1 MMRRCGAMS
10 MCLVCVFVSAAAVAA
25 EEEAFPGEEQRAFTV
40 DVTGGVWLPRLDGKV
55 RKGSSANVRN
65 IDLGSQFDL
74 NDLEAAP
81 NVELTLHI
89 GDRWHVGGQW
99 FDFSTDNT
107 GPFNGNGDVDFGS
120 LTLSDGD
127 QINASFDIASY
138 AVEVGYDIISS
149 YETSVPRASS
159 GVRMSAFAVARYVD
173 VEQSVEQIGIGRED
187 ADAEWFSVLFG
198 LDLNVRLEPEDGLPL
213 GHALELEGGGAV
225 GPAFGGDGG
234 YIWQVRA
241 GFRWEITPN
250 IAGYVGY
257 RLLELDV
264 EDDSYELDGGLQ
276 GLLLGGSIRF

>member
-1 MMRRCGAMS
+1 
-10 MCLVCVFVSAAAVAA
+10 
-25 EEEAFPGEEQRAFTV
+25 
-40 DVTGGVWLPRLDGKV
+40 
-55 RKGSSANVRN
+55 VRN
-65 IDLGSQFDL
+65 IDLGSQLDL
-74 NDLEAAP
+74 NDLEVAP

-99 FDFSTDNT
+99 FDFSTEDT
-107 GPFNGNGDVDFGS
+107 GPFNGNGNVDFGS

-127 QINASFDIASY
+127 QINASFDMASY

-159 GVRMSAFAVARYVD
+159 GVRLAPFVVARYVD
-173 VEQSVEQIGIGRED
+173 VEQSVEQVGVGRED
-187 ADAEWFSVLFG
+187 ADADWFSVLFG
-198 LDLNVRLEPEDGLPL
+198 LDLNVRLEPQDGLPL

-234 YIWQVRA
+234 FVWQVRA

-250 IAGYVGY
+250 IAAYVGY

-264 EDDSYELDGGLQ
+264 EDDSYEVDGGLQ
-276 GLLLGGSIRF
+276 GLMFGGSIRF